1 MPTKTAVR
9 GKAPPVVT
17 KDELL
22 ERLAAGEALQVL
34 NVLDP
39 SRHSLGLI
47 RGSLAIPYAELPRRW
62 SELDKSRE
70 VVTYCSDPASDRA
83 RMAAEWLGKRG
94 FRASRYDGGIREW
107 AAAGLPLE

>member
-1 MPTKTAVR
+1 MAKNAVR

-17 KDELL
+17 KDEL
-22 ERLAAGEALQVL
+22 ERRLALGEDVQVL
-34 NVLDP
+34 NVLEP
-39 SRHSLGLI
+39 AKHSLGLI

-62 SELDKSRE
+62 SELDKARE
-70 VVTYCSDPASDRA
+70 VITYCSDPASDRA
-83 RMAAEWLGKRG
+83 RMAAEWLQKRG

>member
-1 MPTKTAVR
+1 MPRNAVR
-9 GKAPPVVT
+9 GAAPPVVT
-17 KDELL
+17 KDELRERL
-22 ERLAAGEALQVL
+22 ERGDDLQVV
-34 NVLDP
+34 NVLEP
-39 SRHSLGLI
+39 SKHALGLI
-47 RGSLAIPYAELPRRW
+47 RGSLTIPYAELPRRW

-83 RMAAEWLGKRG
+83 RMAAEWLGRRG